1 MVQRKAGG
9 GGGEQHKGEGNNTKG
24 RGLISENSLEE
35 REDIGVCMGCG
46 GCGCLNDHTCLALV
60 GTVCH
65 GQSPGWLCLGS

>member
-1 MVQRKAGG
+1 MHTRIVSGAEEGRGRG
-9 GGGEQHKGEGNNTKG
+9 RGNNTKG
-24 RGLISENSLEE
+24 RRLISENSLEE